1 MYYHIF
7 SITSAYING
16 AQFTV
21 EYIRPFRFISC
32 NSSFLSMSA
41 LQRHNKIRKPRKIHQ
56 PFVDHITIIII
67 CPIKIIF
74 SMTLFM
80 FYQTILSPVFI
91 VFFNCAHAQKTQF
104 CSLCTKYKSCYCI
117 SIFIRWQSSVF
128 RFPSKYEYMN
138 ATGNDFEIAT

>member
-67 CPIKIIF
+67 CPTKSIF
-74 SMTLFM
+74 RM
-80 FYQTILSPVFI
+80 SPVLI
-91 VFFNCAHAQKTQF
+91 VFVFFLICAHVQKTQF
-104 CSLCTKYKSCYCI
+104 YSLCPKYKSCYCI

-138 ATGNDFEIAT
+138 ATGNYFEIVT